1 VQRIVHVSGR
11 WIDCMCVERN
21 VAWEWLRCAWLPQNP
36 QERSQAE
43 QALKVF
49 GLSPDYITHCKV
61 LYGG

>member
-1 VQRIVHVSGR
+1 
-11 WIDCMCVERN
+11 M
-21 VAWEWLRCAWLPQNP
+21 LQNP

-61 LYGG
+61 CILSLLLLNIVAVKSDYRSCVL

>member
-1 VQRIVHVSGR
+1 
-11 WIDCMCVERN
+11 M
-21 VAWEWLRCAWLPQNP
+21 LQNP

-61 LYGG
+61 GVFSCLITVTFSNDYCDRVGTNLM